1 MSALQPP
8 TVRVGHLT
16 DSHRGVG
23 KTRGRLATDVVVRHL
38 EQIIFSGKLEPG
50 ESLPSESELSAELG
64 VSRLTVREGV
74 RTLEARA
81 LLEVSHGRRPV
92 VAYPNAAPLH
102 DFFSASVRRDPR
114 ALLELLEVR
123 LAIEVHTAELAA
135 RHATK
140 ADIAALEAALE
151 AMRRDV
157 DDEDAFNAADVR
169 FHAAIAAASGNRMLS
184 FIVEG
189 MEEPLH
195 TSRLASIQGFRAQS
209 ADLAA
214 LVQSHQIIYERIA
227 QRDATGAGAGM
238 RRHLIG
244 TRKDLRAAFALRP
257 ITSAGPAA
265 GRSVPTVGDV
275 QDRRV

>member
-1 MSALQPP
+1 MSTLDPP
-8 TVRVGHLT
+8 TVLAGHAAG
-16 DSHRGVG
+16 SHVDVG
-23 KTRGRLATDVVVRHL
+23 KVRGQLATDVVVRHL
-38 EQIIFSGKLEPG
+38 EQIIFSGELEPG
-50 ESLPSESELSAELG
+50 DSLPSESELSAELG

-74 RTLEARA
+74 RTLQARA

-92 VAYPNAAPLH
+92 VAHPNAAPLH

-151 AMRRDV
+151 AMRQDV

-214 LVQSHQIIYERIA
+214 LVQSHQVIYERIA
-227 QRDATGAGAGM
+227 QRDATGAGDRM
-238 RRHLIG
+238 RHHLIG
-244 TRKDLRAAFALRP
+244 TRKDLRAAFALQP
-257 ITSAGPAA
+257 TSSAGGPP
-265 GRSVPTVGDV
+265 GR
-275 QDRRV
+275 